1 MKKLTLNLINLK
13 SLLIFILLPAFS
25 VANEKSFNASILFD
39 HKVEYYYVKLMNPTP
54 NFLCIDTH
62 SLDTSYGAI
71 FLTDKNGEMVTKNKI
86 NDAPKD
92 EELGFN
98 FLPAYLI
105 LRPGEERREAIDMR
119 NFDLSEGT
127 YNYSIIIGAYLCKD
141 VADES
146 RFKERRQIKGMA
158 IQREGSIEVSK
169 NFVQSNNI
177 RAEQKTSNP
186 VLPAHELIHK
196 ISK

>member
-1 MKKLTLNLINLK
+1 MKKLILNSINLK
-13 SLLIFILLPAFS
+13 FLLIFILFPSLS
-25 VANEKSFNASILFD
+25 VANDKFFDASILFD
-39 HKVEYYYVKLMNPTP
+39 QKVEYYYVKLINPTP
-54 NFLCIDTH
+54 NFLCIDTQ

-71 FLTDKNGEMVTKNKI
+71 FLTDKNGKMVTKNKI

-146 RFKERRQIKGMA
+146 RFKKRQKIQGYA
-158 IQREGSIEVSK
+158 IQREGFIEISK
-169 NFVQSNNI
+169 DFVRLNNI
-177 RAEQKTSNP
+177 RAEQKNSNP
-186 VLPAHELIHK
+186 ALSAHELIHK